1 MQERALKI
9 MSWILNDKIRN
20 KFPQTEIYKLT
31 PVAALVSVGSLSR
44 DQPDGI
50 WLGFNG
56 GTCQKQ

>member
-1 MQERALKI
+1 